1 MRLSWRY
8 VALGLTFLVIL
19 AATIPPATAQQSGP
33 GTLPLSD
40 RADGARLDEVKVS
53 IRRSGGNSARDS
65 AIEASVNSALSA
77 LVGRSF
83 NRLEI
88 ERRLSASRMRMGP
101 GGISWRLLEQGPGQ
115 GLILLVEIDTTVG
128 DGVPGAATGLL
139 SPDGSG
145 FPVLYRDERSLVTS
159 VIGGGLGL
167 YSDSNP
173 WFGRPSL
180 FNGRNPLAGNLP
192 GNRATWNEG
201 YLEYGQAAAIQIG
214 NVPLYLYGMLTGMT
228 TWSLGQDIFRD
239 DARSITGIERGY
251 AGLLYVDPQ
260 SGDHVNLSAGR
271 QTFTL
276 NDGFL
281 INMVKGSANAGPR
294 GASYL
299 GPRLA
304 NDFSVLFSTGIDDWT
319 FRAFYIDPNEL
330 GRLESDSTFLGANL
344 RYDLTSNLSVDAT
357 YIGIPESKSSYA
369 NPYGVIL
376 PREGLRTAAGHVLM
390 RNALDVPGLWGEAE
404 LAHQSH
410 EQFDMSAWAG
420 YGLVG
425 YRANDWPL
433 LPSLSYRY
441 ARFSGDDPNTRRYE
455 RFDPLLSTGLGI
467 WLQGL
472 NFGKVTSNSN
482 LETHRVQAN
491 VNPQPGLNFT
501 LDWHVLRT
509 PERYNAG
516 GNPALTMLKSS
527 DIGQEF
533 TLSARWSITRTV
545 FFQSFVSVAVPGR
558 ALRDI
563 GADRPWTTI
572 QASLYWSL

>member
-8 VALGLTFLVIL
+8 VALGLTFLGIL

-101 GGISWRLLEQGPGQ
+101 GGISWRLLEQGPGL

-167 YSDSNP
+167 YSDGNP
-173 WFGRPSL
+173 WFGQPSL
-180 FNGRNPLAGNLP
+180 FNGRNPLAGSLP

-201 YLEYGQAAAIQIG
+201 YLEYGQAAAIQLG

-304 NDFSVLFSTGIDDWT
+304 NDFSALFSAGLEDWT

-330 GRLESDSTFLGANL
+330 GRLESNTTFLGANL
-344 RYDLTSNLSVDAT
+344 RYDMTSNLSVDAT
-357 YIGIPESKSSYA
+357 YIGIPESKSTYA
-369 NPYGVIL
+369 NPYGAVL
-376 PREGLRTAAGHVLM
+376 PREGLRTVAGHALY
-390 RNALDVPGLWGEAE
+390 RNAFDLPGLWSEAE

-420 YGLVG
+420 YGLIG
-425 YRANDWPL
+425 YRANEL
-433 LPSLSYRY
+433 SFKPSISYRY

-472 NFGKVTSNSN
+472 NFGKITSNSN

-501 LDWHVLRT
+501 FDWHMLRA
-509 PERYNAG
+509 PELYNSG
-516 GNPALTMLKSS
+516 GNPALTVLKSH
-527 DIGQEF
+527 DIGHEF
-533 TLSARWSITRTV
+533 TLSARWSVTSTV
-545 FFQSFVSVAVPGR
+545 FFQSFISIAFPGQ
-558 ALRDI
+558 ALRDV
-563 GADRPWTTI
+563 GADRPWTTL

>member
-40 RADGARLDEVKVS
+40 RADGARLDEVTVS

-201 YLEYGQAAAIQIG
+201 YLEYGQAAAIQLG